1 MRRAI
6 KNVFD
11 VFDNE
16 RGNKRAT
23 KIDDGDIVF
32 EKANP
37 GFIKQVIDLTKNE
50 DPEFAKEIIHLTK
63 NSHDKPKFIKE
74 VTDLTKIKILKF

>member
-16 RGNKRAT
+16 RGNKRGT

-32 EKANP
+32 EEANP

-50 DPEFAKEIIHLTK
+50 DPEFAK
-63 NSHDKPKFIKE
+63 
-74 VTDLTKIKILKF
+74 

>member
-16 RGNKRAT
+16 RGNKRGT

-32 EKANP
+32 EEANP